1 MRHGKSFNHLGRT
14 APHRAAMLSNMA
26 ISLIMHKR
34 ITTTVAKAKALRTFV
49 EPIINRSKVDSTHNR
64 RTIFAHLQDKESI
77 KELFGTVS
85 EKVANR
91 PGGYTRIIK
100 LMARQG
106 DNANMCLIE
115 LVDFNELL
123 LGDGKEVKKTR
134 RSRRGSSGAST
145 TAPVAASSI
154 SDAVIVEEAPE
165 ATAPEDTVAEAA
177 PTLDATVE
185 EAPEA
190 SAPEEIAAETAPE
203 VEATAAEAP
212 AAEDAAEA
220 SEEAEGTDKEP
231 TA

>member
-1 MRHGKSFNHLGRT
+1 
-14 APHRAAMLSNMA
+14 MLSNMA
-26 ISLIMHKR
+26 VSLIMHKR

-64 RTIFAHLQDKESI
+64 RTIFAHLQDKDSI

-134 RSRRGSSGAST
+134 RTRRGSSGASAA
-145 TAPVAASSI
+145 APVAASTI
-154 SDAVIVEEAPE
+154 SDAVIVDEAPE
-165 ATAPEDTVAEAA
+165 AAA
-177 PTLDATVE
+177 PTETAT
-185 EAPEA
+185 
-190 SAPEEIAAETAPE
+190 ETAPE
-203 VEATAAEAP
+203 VEATVAEAPVVADAPEEGADAVATADEPEAP
-212 AAEDAAEA
+212 AAEPEA
-220 SEEAEGTDKEP
+220 TEDTDKEP